1 MKGVTT
7 EEMLAF
13 YEAMKKNNLSYRT
26 TPRSQEEIDNMVF
39 VHNSATREYYS
50 VKKGTVLSDK
60 EKVVTPFDIFANM
73 TKDIDVI
80 YNENDDKTM

>member
-1 MKGVTT
+1 MKGITT
-7 EEMLAF
+7 EEMIAF
-13 YEAMKKNNLSYRT
+13 YEAMERNNLSYRI
-26 TPRSQEEIDNMVF
+26 TPRTQEEIDNLVF

-50 VKKGTVLSDK
+50 VKKGAMLADE

-80 YNENDDKTM
+80 YNENDDQTM